1 VTEVSD
7 VTNFPEIMN
16 GRVKTLHPKI
26 HGGILGRKGTDDKVM
41 DQHDIHPIDLLVV
54 NLYPFKET
62 IRNKDVEIN
71 EAIEN
76 IDIGGPAMIRAA
88 AKNHENIIVLVDPD
102 DYSEFI
108 KKYENHELTLEY
120 RQYLAA
126 KAFGHTASYDA
137 AIYQY
142 FNSTILK
149 NNISDQFFYTG
160 NLITKLRYGENPH
173 QNAAFYSDDMNFD
186 QNNLARSKKIQ
197 GKELSFNNIA
207 DSSAAFEC
215 VNQFESPACVIVKH
229 ANPCGVAINENIKE
243 AYLRA
248 FSTDPT
254 SAFGGIIAFN
264 RTLDGDTAELIINN
278 QFVEVIIAPKISLD
292 AISILKHKKEV
303 RVLETGLQNQ
313 KNYIEHDLKKVPGGL
328 LIQTIDDGKINQ
340 SDLKI
345 VSEKIPNEN
354 EITDLLF
361 AWRVG
366 KYVKSNAILF
376 CKNEMTIGIGAGQM
390 SRVYSSKIAAIKA
403 QDENLDIS
411 GSVMSSDA
419 FFPFRDGIDAVADY
433 GISAVIQPGGSIRDD
448 EVIAAANEHNM
459 AMVFTGM
466 RHFRH

>member
-1 VTEVSD
+1 
-7 VTNFPEIMN
+7 
-16 GRVKTLHPKI
+16 
-26 HGGILGRKGTDDKVM
+26 
-41 DQHDIHPIDLLVV
+41 
-54 NLYPFKET
+54 
-62 IRNKDVEIN
+62 
-71 EAIEN
+71 
-76 IDIGGPAMIRAA
+76 
-88 AKNHENIIVLVDPD
+88 
-102 DYSEFI
+102 
-108 KKYENHELTLEY
+108 
-120 RQYLAA
+120 
-126 KAFGHTASYDA
+126 
-137 AIYQY
+137 
-142 FNSTILK
+142 
-149 NNISDQFFYTG
+149 
-160 NLITKLRYGENPH
+160 
-173 QNAAFYSDDMNFD
+173 MNFD

-243 AYLRA
+243 AYSRA

>member
-1 VTEVSD
+1 
-7 VTNFPEIMN
+7 
-16 GRVKTLHPKI
+16 
-26 HGGILGRKGTDDKVM
+26 
-41 DQHDIHPIDLLVV
+41 
-54 NLYPFKET
+54 
-62 IRNKDVEIN
+62 
-71 EAIEN
+71 
-76 IDIGGPAMIRAA
+76 
-88 AKNHENIIVLVDPD
+88 
-102 DYSEFI
+102 
-108 KKYENHELTLEY
+108 
-120 RQYLAA
+120 
-126 KAFGHTASYDA
+126 
-137 AIYQY
+137 
-142 FNSTILK
+142 
-149 NNISDQFFYTG
+149 
-160 NLITKLRYGENPH
+160 
-173 QNAAFYSDDMNFD
+173 MNFD

-229 ANPCGVAINENIKE
+229 ANPCGVAINKNIKE
-243 AYLRA
+243 AYSRA

-292 AISILKHKKEV
+292 AISILKDKKEV

-313 KNYIEHDLKKVPGGL
+313 KNYIEHDFKKVPGGL

>member
-1 VTEVSD
+1 
-7 VTNFPEIMN
+7 
-16 GRVKTLHPKI
+16 
-26 HGGILGRKGTDDKVM
+26 
-41 DQHDIHPIDLLVV
+41 
-54 NLYPFKET
+54 
-62 IRNKDVEIN
+62 
-71 EAIEN
+71 
-76 IDIGGPAMIRAA
+76 
-88 AKNHENIIVLVDPD
+88 
-102 DYSEFI
+102 
-108 KKYENHELTLEY
+108 
-120 RQYLAA
+120 
-126 KAFGHTASYDA
+126 
-137 AIYQY
+137 
-142 FNSTILK
+142 
-149 NNISDQFFYTG
+149 
-160 NLITKLRYGENPH
+160 
-173 QNAAFYSDDMNFD
+173 
-186 QNNLARSKKIQ
+186 
-197 GKELSFNNIA
+197 
-207 DSSAAFEC
+207 
-215 VNQFESPACVIVKH
+215 VIVKH

-243 AYLRA
+243 AYSRA

-292 AISILKHKKEV
+292 AISILKDKKEV
-303 RVLETGLQNQ
+303 RVLETGPQNQ

-328 LIQTIDDGKINQ
+328 LIQTIDDGKINK

-376 CKNEMTIGIGAGQM
+376 CKNKMTIGIGAGQM

-459 AMVFTGM
+459 AMVFTAM

>member
-1 VTEVSD
+1 
-7 VTNFPEIMN
+7 
-16 GRVKTLHPKI
+16 
-26 HGGILGRKGTDDKVM
+26 
-41 DQHDIHPIDLLVV
+41 
-54 NLYPFKET
+54 
-62 IRNKDVEIN
+62 
-71 EAIEN
+71 
-76 IDIGGPAMIRAA
+76 
-88 AKNHENIIVLVDPD
+88 
-102 DYSEFI
+102 
-108 KKYENHELTLEY
+108 
-120 RQYLAA
+120 
-126 KAFGHTASYDA
+126 
-137 AIYQY
+137 
-142 FNSTILK
+142 
-149 NNISDQFFYTG
+149 
-160 NLITKLRYGENPH
+160 
-173 QNAAFYSDDMNFD
+173 
-186 QNNLARSKKIQ
+186 
-197 GKELSFNNIA
+197 
-207 DSSAAFEC
+207 
-215 VNQFESPACVIVKH
+215 
-229 ANPCGVAINENIKE
+229 
-243 AYLRA
+243 
-248 FSTDPT
+248 
-254 SAFGGIIAFN
+254 
-264 RTLDGDTAELIINN
+264 
-278 QFVEVIIAPKISLD
+278 
-292 AISILKHKKEV
+292 
-303 RVLETGLQNQ
+303 VLETGLQNQ

-376 CKNEMTIGIGAGQM
+376 CKNKMTIGIGAGQM

>member
-1 VTEVSD
+1 
-7 VTNFPEIMN
+7 
-16 GRVKTLHPKI
+16 
-26 HGGILGRKGTDDKVM
+26 
-41 DQHDIHPIDLLVV
+41 
-54 NLYPFKET
+54 
-62 IRNKDVEIN
+62 
-71 EAIEN
+71 
-76 IDIGGPAMIRAA
+76 
-88 AKNHENIIVLVDPD
+88 
-102 DYSEFI
+102 
-108 KKYENHELTLEY
+108 
-120 RQYLAA
+120 
-126 KAFGHTASYDA
+126 
-137 AIYQY
+137 
-142 FNSTILK
+142 
-149 NNISDQFFYTG
+149 
-160 NLITKLRYGENPH
+160 
-173 QNAAFYSDDMNFD
+173 MNFD

-243 AYLRA
+243 AYSRA

-292 AISILKHKKEV
+292 AISILKDKKEV

-313 KNYIEHDLKKVPGGL
+313 KNYIEHDFKKVPGGL